1 FSSRARPRSRSR
13 SPRRRSRIPS
23 LTLSLGA
30 SYPSWHLGFFHGDR
44 IVLVVDPLLGFGAVL
59 PRSGL
64 RRRWLASTPLIC
76 WRATI
81 TMILLILSLFS
92 HKKVVAKKSP
102 VSAEAPA
109 AKFPSKPV
117 PPTQAGVTVVS
128 EGGDADKPS
137 ERGRGGYGSQRQ
149 LFRGGYGSVNGE
161 GGTESERSPRRIY
174 ERHSGTGRGYEMKR
188 EGAGRGNWGTTY
200 DDLIAKGKILQPWW
214 SWLRTWERPKRSW
227 IIVISISSPSLEDP
241 GQFPALGRK

>member
-1 FSSRARPRSRSR
+1 MIKIRVKWLMNDGWIWKLFWLVFSSSHLQDAVIILNHTNGFSSRARPRSR

-92 HKKVVAKKSP
+92 HKKSSP
-102 VSAEAPA
+102 RSHP
-109 AKFPSKPV
+109 FLLRRRRPSFRPSPSLLPK
-117 PPTQAGVTVVS
+117 QASRGGAGQGGTGR
-128 EGGDADKPS
+128 GGDADKPS

-188 EGAGRGNWGTTY
+188 QGAGRGNW
-200 DDLIAKGKILQPWW
+200 
-214 SWLRTWERPKRSW
+214 
-227 IIVISISSPSLEDP
+227 VSS
-241 GQFPALGRK
+241 

>member
-1 FSSRARPRSRSR
+1 MASLNPFDLLAGDDNDD
-13 SPRRRSRIPS
+13 PS
-23 LTLSLGA
+23 
-30 SYPSWHLGFFHGDR
+30 HL
-44 IVLVVDPLLGFGAVL
+44 IAVQ
-59 PRSGL
+59 PQ
-64 RRRWLASTPLIC
+64 
-76 WRATI
+76 
-81 TMILLILSLFS
+81 
-92 HKKVVAKKSP
+92 KVVAKKSP

-188 EGAGRGNWGTTY
+188 QGAGRGNWGTTY
-200 DDLIAKGKILQPWW
+200 DDLIANQLKGKDITALVVVALDVGEAEAIVDHCELRFISFSRGPW
-214 SWLRTWERPKRSW
+214 TIPRPW
-227 IIVISISSPSLEDP
+227 
-241 GQFPALGRK
+241 